1 MPISAAE
8 ANLLVDVCNIAF
20 LTLDKQRGMDAGS
33 VRRDFRLATRG
44 DTEHLPSDKWQ
55 GSARNSDLP
64 TDFLALQNS
73 QPVNP

>member
-8 ANLLVDVCNIAF
+8 ANLPVDVCNIAF

-44 DTEHLPSDKWQ
+44 DTEHLPSDK
-55 GSARNSDLP
+55 
-64 TDFLALQNS
+64 
-73 QPVNP
+73 